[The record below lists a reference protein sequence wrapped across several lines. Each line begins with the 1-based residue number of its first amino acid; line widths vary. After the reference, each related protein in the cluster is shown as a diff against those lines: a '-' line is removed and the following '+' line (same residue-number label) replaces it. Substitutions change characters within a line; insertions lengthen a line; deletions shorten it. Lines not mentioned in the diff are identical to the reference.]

1 MVHPQK
7 LPLET
12 PQHMV
17 HPQLRLVPHPMDHP
31 LAMAPPPQR
40 MEARDKRSPRLLAP
54 REHTLVLEP
63 PVLTEVTKNPHQ
75 QRHCLQP
82 QQGALHSLEDTP
94 VLLLSLHLLFLQ
106 RGKSNTSSLQSGNI
120 IDRSGDSVARTALT
134 VEPAG
139 TPRGRGMTRTA
150 L

>member
-31 LAMAPPPQR
+31 LAMAPPPPQR

-54 REHTLVLEP
+54 QERTLVLEP
-63 PVLTEVTKNPHQ
+63 PVLTEVTKNPHHQ

-82 QQGALHSLEDTP
+82 QQGDRHSLADTP
-94 VLLLSLHLLFLQ
+94 VPLLSLLLLFLQ

-120 IDRSGDSVARTALT
+120 ID
-134 VEPAG
+134 
-139 TPRGRGMTRTA
+139 
-150 L
+150 

>member
-1 MVHPQK
+1 
-7 LPLET
+7 
-12 PQHMV
+12 MV
-17 HPQLRLVPHPMDHP
+17 HPQLRRVPHPMDHP

-40 MEARDKRSPRLLAP
+40 MEARDKRSQRLLVP
-54 REHTLVLEP
+54 QELTLVLEP
-63 PVLTEVTKNPHQ
+63 PVHTEVTRNPHQ

-94 VLLLSLHLLFLQ
+94 VLLLSLHLPFLQ
-106 RGKSNTSSLQSGNI
+106 K
-120 IDRSGDSVARTALT
+120 GDSVARTALT

-139 TPRGRGMTRTA
+139 TPRERGMTRTA

>member
-1 MVHPQK
+1 MIHRMRNQPELQK
-7 LPLET
+7 LPRET

-31 LAMAPPPQR
+31 LAMAPPPPQR
-40 MEARDKRSPRLLAP
+40 MEARDKRSPRLLVP
-54 REHTLVLEP
+54 RERTLVLEP

-82 QQGALHSLEDTP
+82 QQGAPHSLADTP

-106 RGKSNTSSLQSGNI
+106 RG
-120 IDRSGDSVARTALT
+120 DSVARTAPT

>member
-1 MVHPQK
+1 
-7 LPLET
+7 
-12 PQHMV
+12 MV
-17 HPQLRLVPHPMDHP
+17 HPQLRRVPHPMDHP

-40 MEARDKRSPRLLAP
+40 MEARDKRSPRLLVP
-54 REHTLVLEP
+54 RERTLVLEP
-63 PVLTEVTKNPHQ
+63 PVLTEVTKNPHHQ
-75 QRHCLQP
+75 QRLCLQP
-82 QQGALHSLEDTP
+82 QQGALHSLADTP

-106 RGKSNTSSLQSGNI
+106 R
-120 IDRSGDSVARTALT
+120 GDSVARTALT

>member
-31 LAMAPPPQR
+31 LAMAPPPPQR
-40 MEARDKRSPRLLAP
+40 MEARDKRSPRLLVP
-54 REHTLVLEP
+54 QERTLVLEP
-63 PVLTEVTKNPHQ
+63 PVLTEVTRNPHQ

-82 QQGALHSLEDTP
+82 QQGARHSLADTP

-106 RGKSNTSSLQSGNI
+106 KGKSNTSSLQSGNI
-120 IDRSGDSVARTALT
+120 ID
-134 VEPAG
+134 
-139 TPRGRGMTRTA
+139 
-150 L
+150 

>member
-1 MVHPQK
+1 
-7 LPLET
+7 
-12 PQHMV
+12 
-17 HPQLRLVPHPMDHP
+17 MDHP

-40 MEARDKRSPRLLAP
+40 MEARDKRSPRLAL

-75 QRHCLQP
+75 QQRHCLQP
-82 QQGALHSLEDTP
+82 QQGALHSLADTP

-106 RGKSNTSSLQSGNI
+106 K
-120 IDRSGDSVARTALT
+120 GDSVARTAPT